1 MGGLEDGS
9 DGAGSQ
15 KRLSQANSAADTL
28 HFSPSEDCINSSH
41 FACSAQSFLN
51 FGRESEMRKM
61 FDVTPCLTLGRSTPD
76 IAVTMPLNL
85 EYMSYLIT
93 NVLVLLLLV
102 LGMLYLLFMMLYLAL
117 RTVCF
122 VMDLGWCI

>member
-61 FDVTPCLTLGRSTPD
+61 FDVTPGLSLGGGQLQT
-76 IAVTMPLNL
+76 
-85 EYMSYLIT
+85 
-93 NVLVLLLLV
+93 
-102 LGMLYLLFMMLYLAL
+102 
-117 RTVCF
+117 
-122 VMDLGWCI
+122 